1 MLLTIATH
9 TLGYHLVTNPDEFYP
24 LLHHL
29 YLIPE
34 NRRVLF
40 FSKIIKTFFPKYQF
54 GSVNE

>member
-1 MLLTIATH
+1 MLLTTAIH
-9 TLGYHLVTNPDEFYP
+9 TLGYNLVTNPDEFYP

-40 FSKIIKTFFPKYQF
+40 FRTIIKTTFPP
-54 GSVNE
+54 SNNAAL